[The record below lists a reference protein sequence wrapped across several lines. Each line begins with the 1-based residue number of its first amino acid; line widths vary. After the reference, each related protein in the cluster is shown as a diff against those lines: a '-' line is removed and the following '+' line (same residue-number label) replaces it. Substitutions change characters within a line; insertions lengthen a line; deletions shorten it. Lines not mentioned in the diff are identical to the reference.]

1 MDLRELLTFA
11 KKNGASDIH
20 LISNHVPTLRINGDI
35 VPLRVS
41 AISTDEV
48 SAMIGDLMSEEQKRQ
63 YREELEIDFAVSV
76 KGIGRYRLNAFT
88 SINGP
93 AAVMRDIP
101 TAVKSIEEL
110 KLPRIIERFSLLSK
124 GLVLVTGPT
133 GSGKS
138 TTLAAMVD
146 HINQYRKRH
155 ILTIEDPIEFIH
167 KSNLSIVNQRELGVH
182 TRSFSSALK
191 SALREDPDVIL
202 IGELRDIETISLA
215 LTAAETGHLVLATLH
230 TSSANKTIDRII
242 DVFPG
247 DDKPMVRSM
256 LSSSLEGIVSQ
267 ILIRTADESGRV
279 AAHEILSVNS
289 AIRNLI
295 RDNKIPQIYSM
306 MQVGTKHG
314 MKVMKDSIYEL
325 LDEGII
331 TEENARAALNYNEEE
346 LEDEQGSGNF

>member
-1 MDLRELLTFA
+1 
-11 KKNGASDIH
+11 
-20 LISNHVPTLRINGDI
+20 VPTLRINGDI

>member
-1 MDLRELLTFA
+1 
-11 KKNGASDIH
+11 
-20 LISNHVPTLRINGDI
+20 

>member
-1 MDLRELLTFA
+1 M
-11 KKNGASDIH
+11 
-20 LISNHVPTLRINGDI
+20 ING
-35 VPLRVS
+35 
-41 AISTDEV
+41 
-48 SAMIGDLMSEEQKRQ
+48 LMSEKQRQ
-63 YREELEIDFAVSV
+63 HYHDNLEIDFAVSV

-101 TAVKSIEEL
+101 TAVQSIEEL
-110 KLPRIIERFSLLSK
+110 RLPRVIERFSMLTK

-138 TTLAAMVD
+138 TTLAAMVN
-146 HINQYRKRH
+146 HINQYKKRH

-182 TRSFSSALK
+182 THSFSLALK

-202 IGELRDIETISLA
+202 VGELRDVETISLA

-247 DDKPMVRSM
+247 DDKPMARSM

-267 ILIRTADESGRV
+267 VLIRTADESGRV

-306 MQVGTKHG
+306 MQVGTKYG

-331 TEENARAALNYNEEE
+331 TEESARGAMNYNEDEAAC
-346 LEDEQGSGNF
+346 LEQEGSAGGSF